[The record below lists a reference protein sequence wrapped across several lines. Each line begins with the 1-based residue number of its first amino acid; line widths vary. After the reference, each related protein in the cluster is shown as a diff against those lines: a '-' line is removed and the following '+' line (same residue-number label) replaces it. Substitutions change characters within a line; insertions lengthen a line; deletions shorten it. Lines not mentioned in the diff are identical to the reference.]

1 MMNKRPFKIDEDGL
15 IDFTRKLIQ
24 TPSLSMQ
31 EEDAASLVAKK
42 MRKIGFDAVEID
54 PIHNVIGTIYGDD
67 PEPEL
72 IFNGHMD
79 HVLPGDMPE
88 PYSGKITDG
97 SKYGVKGPVI
107 EGRGACDMKGAV
119 ASMIYGAKALKD
131 SGVRLN
137 KTFIMTAVVREEM
150 AKGEGILRLLEHG
163 GLKGKMAVS
172 GEATRLQSHLGH
184 RGKLEFTLGVKG
196 KTAHASN
203 PSRGVN
209 AVYKM
214 CDFIGDMRKNYKL
227 PFHPMLGDCT
237 FTVIDIVS
245 GPGRLGP
252 ITPDWCE
259 IALDR
264 RYLPEETAASV
275 QKEIEALIDKRGKK
289 DPDFKAT
296 VELVKDFP
304 PLYCPEDEHIV
315 EIIQKAREVVLGER
329 GDLST
334 WKFGVDGTFIQRAG
348 IPCAGFGP
356 GDERFAHTPEDH
368 VPIADLVASCE
379 VYAEIIRSACVSY
392 PDSATA

>member
-1 MMNKRPFKIDEDGL
+1 MINKRSFKIDEDGL
-15 IDFTRKLIQ
+15 VSFTKRLIQ

-31 EEDAASLVAKK
+31 EEEVATLVAEK
-42 MRKIGFDAVEID
+42 MRDIGFDEVHLD
-54 PIHNVIGTIYGDD
+54 PIHNVTGTLYGDD
-67 PEPEL
+67 PDPEL

-79 HVLPGDMPE
+79 HVPPGDMPE
-88 PYSGKITDG
+88 PYSGKIADG
-97 SKYGVKGPVI
+97 SKYGVEGLVI
-107 EGRGACDMKGAV
+107 EGRGACDMKGAL

-131 SGVRLN
+131 NGVRLK
-137 KTFIMTAVVREEM
+137 KTFTMTAVVREEM
-150 AKGEGILRLLEHG
+150 AKGEGVLRLLEQE

-172 GEATRLQSHLGH
+172 GEATRLQTHLGH

-203 PSRGVN
+203 PSRGIN

-214 CDFIGDMRKNYKL
+214 CDFIGDMRDHYQL
-227 PFHPMLGDCT
+227 PSHPILGDCT

-259 IALDR
+259 IAIDR
-264 RYLPEETAASV
+264 RYVPVETAASV
-275 QKEIEALIDKRGKK
+275 QREIETLIDKRRGI
-289 DPDFKAT
+289 DREFKAT

-304 PLYCPEDEHIV
+304 PLYCPPDEPV
-315 EIIQKAREVVLGER
+315 VQIIQKARKTVLGDE

-368 VPIADLVASCE
+368 VPIADLIASCE
-379 VYAEIIRSACVSY
+379 VYAEIIRKACCS
-392 PDSATA
+392 

>member
-1 MMNKRPFKIDEDGL
+1 MLNKHPFKIDRMGL
-15 IDFTRKLIQ
+15 IEFTQNLIQ

-31 EEDAASLVAKK
+31 EEDAANLVAKK
-42 MRKIGFDAVEID
+42 MQEIGFDEVTID
-54 PIHNVIGTIYGDD
+54 PIHNVVGYLYGDD

-72 IFNGHMD
+72 IFNGHID
-79 HVLPGDMPE
+79 HVPPGEMPE
-88 PYSGKITDG
+88 PYSGKIAEG
-97 SKYGVKGPVI
+97 SKYGVKGQVI

-119 ASMIYGAKALKD
+119 ASMIYAAKALKE
-131 SGVRLN
+131 SGAIFK
-137 KTFIMTAVVREEM
+137 KTFVMTAVVREEM
-150 AKGEGILRLLEHG
+150 AKGEGILRLLEQS

-172 GEATRLQSHLGH
+172 GEATDLQVHLGH
-184 RGKLEFTLGVKG
+184 RGKLEFTLRVKG

-203 PSRGVN
+203 PSRGIN
-209 AVYKM
+209 AVYQM
-214 CDFIGDMRKNYKL
+214 CDFIEDIRAHYRL
-227 PFHPMLGDCT
+227 PSHPMLGDCT

-275 QKEIEALIDKRGKK
+275 QKEIEEFMDKRGEK
-289 DPDFKAT
+289 DPDFKGM

-304 PLYCPEDEHIV
+304 PLYCPEDERIV
-315 EIIQKAREVVLGER
+315 SIIQEARETVLGDS
-329 GDLST
+329 GDLSV

-368 VPIADLVASCE
+368 VPIADLFSSCE
-379 VYAEIIRSACVSY
+379 VYAEIIRRACCS
-392 PDSATA
+392 

>member
-1 MMNKRPFKIDEDGL
+1 MNKRPIKVDREGL
-15 IDFTRKLIQ
+15 IGFTQNLIQ

-31 EEDAASLVAKK
+31 EEDAANLVAKK
-42 MRKIGFDAVEID
+42 MKEIGFDEVAID
-54 PIHNVIGTIYGDD
+54 PIYNVVGHIYGND

-72 IFNGHMD
+72 IFNGHID
-79 HVLPGDMPE
+79 HVPPGEMPE
-88 PYSGKITDG
+88 PYSGKIANG
-97 SKYGVKGPVI
+97 SKYGVKGQVI

-119 ASMIYGAKALKD
+119 ASMIYAGKALKE
-131 SGVRLN
+131 SGAILK
-137 KTFIMTAVVREEM
+137 KTFVMTAVVREEM
-150 AKGEGILRLLEHG
+150 AKGEGILRLLEQG
-163 GLKGKMAVS
+163 GLEGKMAVS
-172 GEATRLQSHLGH
+172 GEATRLQTHLGH
-184 RGKLEFTLGVKG
+184 RGKLEFTLRVKG

-203 PSRGVN
+203 PSRGIN

-214 CDFIGDMRKNYKL
+214 CDFIEDMREHYKL
-227 PFHPMLGDCT
+227 PSHPMLGACT

-275 QKEIEALIDKRGKK
+275 RGEIEVLIDKRGGI
-289 DPDFKAT
+289 DPDFKGT
-296 VELVKDFP
+296 VALVKDFP
-304 PLYCPEDEHIV
+304 PLYCPENEHIV
-315 EIIQKAREVVLGER
+315 AVIQEAREAMLGDR
-329 GDLST
+329 GDLSV

-368 VPIADLVASCE
+368 VPLADLISSCE
-379 VYAEIIRSACVSY
+379 VYTEIIRRACCS
-392 PDSATA
+392 

>member
-1 MMNKRPFKIDEDGL
+1 MINKCSFKIDEDGL

-31 EEDAASLVAKK
+31 EENVANLVADK
-42 MRKIGFDAVEID
+42 MREIGFDEVAID
-54 PIHNVIGTIYGDD
+54 PIHNVTGTLYGDD
-67 PEPEL
+67 PQPEL

-79 HVLPGDMPE
+79 HVPPGDMPE
-88 PYSGKITDG
+88 PYSGKIADG
-97 SKYGVKGPVI
+97 SKYGVKSRVI
-107 EGRGACDMKGAV
+107 EGRGACDMKGAL

-131 SGVRLN
+131 SGVRLK
-137 KTFIMTAVVREEM
+137 KTFVMTAVVREEM
-150 AKGEGILRLLEHG
+150 AKGEGILRLLEQS
-163 GLKGKMAVS
+163 GLKGRMAVS
-172 GEATRLQSHLGH
+172 GEATRLQTHLGH

-209 AVYKM
+209 AIYKM
-214 CDFIGDMRKNYKL
+214 CDFIGDMREHYQL
-227 PFHPMLGDCT
+227 PSHPLLGDCT

-275 QKEIEALIDKRGKK
+275 KRELEALIDDRKK
-289 DPDFKAT
+289 VDPEFKAT

-304 PLYCPEDEHIV
+304 PLYCSPGEPIV
-315 EIIQKAREVVLGER
+315 QITQEATKTVLGDE
-329 GDLST
+329 GDVST

-368 VPIADLVASCE
+368 VPIADIISSCE
-379 VYAEIIRSACVSY
+379 VYAEIIRSACGS
-392 PDSATA
+392 

>member
-1 MMNKRPFKIDEDGL
+1 MKKHPFKIDRDGL
-15 IDFTRKLIQ
+15 IGFTQNLIQ

-31 EEDAASLVAKK
+31 EEDAANLVARK
-42 MRKIGFDAVEID
+42 MREIGFDEVAID
-54 PIHNVIGTIYGDD
+54 PIYNVVGRIYGDD

-79 HVLPGDMPE
+79 HVPPGEMPE

-97 SKYGVKGPVI
+97 SKYGVKGQVI

-119 ASMIYGAKALKD
+119 ASMIYAAKALKE
-131 SGVRLN
+131 SGAIFK
-137 KTFIMTAVVREEM
+137 KTFVMTAVVREEM

-172 GEATRLQSHLGH
+172 GEATHLQAHLGH
-184 RGKLEFTLGVKG
+184 RGKLEFTLRVTG

-203 PSRGVN
+203 PSRGIN

-214 CDFIGDMRKNYKL
+214 CDFIEDLREHYRL
-227 PFHPMLGDCT
+227 PSHPMLGDCT

-259 IALDR
+259 IAFDR

-275 QKEIEALIDKRGKK
+275 QKEIEALMGKRGEK
-289 DPDFKAT
+289 DPDFKGM

-315 EIIQKAREVVLGER
+315 SIIQEAREQVLGDR
-329 GDLST
+329 GDLSV
-334 WKFGVDGTFIQRAG
+334 WKFGVDGTFLQRAG

-368 VPIADLVASCE
+368 VPISDLISSCE
-379 VYAEIIRSACVSY
+379 VYAEIIRRACCS
-392 PDSATA
+392 

>member
-1 MMNKRPFKIDEDGL
+1 MMNKYPPKIDRKGL
-15 IDFTRKLIQ
+15 IGFTQSLIQ

-31 EEDAASLVAKK
+31 EENAARLVAKK
-42 MRKIGFDAVEID
+42 MEEIGFDEVLID
-54 PIHNVIGTIYGDD
+54 SIHNVVGYIYGDD

-72 IFNGHMD
+72 IFNGHLD
-79 HVLPGDMPE
+79 HVPPGEMPE
-88 PYSGKITDG
+88 PYSGKIADG
-97 SKYGVKGPVI
+97 SRYGVKGQVI

-119 ASMIYGAKALKD
+119 ASMIYAAKALKE
-131 SGVRLN
+131 SSAEFK
-137 KTFIMTAVVREEM
+137 KTFVMTAVVREEI
-150 AKGEGILRLLEHG
+150 ARGEGILRLLEQG
-163 GLKGKMAVS
+163 GLRGKMAVS
-172 GEATRLQSHLGH
+172 GEATSLKVHLGH
-184 RGKLEFTLGVKG
+184 RGKLEFTLRVKG
-196 KTAHASN
+196 RTAHASN
-203 PSRGVN
+203 PSRGIN

-214 CDFIGDMRKNYKL
+214 CDFIGDMRGHYKL
-227 PFHPMLGDCT
+227 PSHPMLGECT

-275 QKEIEALIDKRGKK
+275 HKEIKALMDKRREK
-289 DPDFKAT
+289 DPDFNGS

-315 EIIQKAREVVLGER
+315 SIIQEAREAVLGVK
-329 GDLST
+329 GALSV

-368 VPIADLVASCE
+368 IPISDLISSCE
-379 VYAEIIRSACVSY
+379 VYTGIIRKACCS
-392 PDSATA
+392 

>member
-1 MMNKRPFKIDEDGL
+1 MNKHSLKIDRDGL
-15 IDFTRKLIQ
+15 IGFTQDLIQ

-31 EEDAASLVAKK
+31 EEDAVNLVSKK
-42 MRKIGFDAVEID
+42 MQEIGFDEVAID
-54 PIHNVIGTIYGDD
+54 PIYNVVGHIYGND

-79 HVLPGDMPE
+79 HVPPGEMPE
-88 PYSGKITDG
+88 PYSGKIADG
-97 SKYGVKGPVI
+97 SKYGVKGKVI

-119 ASMIYGAKALKD
+119 ASMIYAAKALKE
-131 SGVRLN
+131 SGAIFKR
-137 KTFIMTAVVREEM
+137 TFVMTAVVREEM
-150 AKGEGILRLLEHG
+150 AKGAGILRLLEHG
-163 GLKGKMAVS
+163 GLKGQMAVS
-172 GEATRLQSHLGH
+172 GEATRLQTHLGH
-184 RGKLEFTLGVKG
+184 RGKLEFTLRVKG

-203 PSRGVN
+203 PCRGIN

-214 CDFIGDMRKNYKL
+214 CDFIQDIREHYKL
-227 PFHPMLGDCT
+227 PSHPMLGDCT

-275 QKEIEALIDKRGKK
+275 KKEIEALIDKRGEK
-289 DPDFKAT
+289 DPDFKGM

-304 PLYCPEDEHIV
+304 PLYCPEDERIV
-315 EIIQKAREVVLGER
+315 SIIQEARETVLGDR
-329 GDLST
+329 GDLSV
-334 WKFGVDGTFIQRAG
+334 WKFGVDGTFMQRAG

-368 VPIADLVASCE
+368 VPIPDLISSCE
-379 VYAEIIRSACVSY
+379 VYTEIIRRACCS
-392 PDSATA
+392 

>member
-1 MMNKRPFKIDEDGL
+1 MIERRSVTIDKDGL

-24 TPSLSMQ
+24 TPSLSMR
-31 EEDAASLVAKK
+31 EENVANLVAEK
-42 MRKIGFDAVEID
+42 MREIGFGAVEMD
-54 PIHNVIGTIYGDD
+54 PIHNVVGYIYGDD

-79 HVLPGDMPE
+79 HVPPGDMRE
-88 PYSGKITDG
+88 PYSGRTADG
-97 SKYGVKGPVI
+97 SKYGIDGPVI
-107 EGRGACDMKGAV
+107 EGRGACDMKGAL

-131 SGVRLN
+131 KGIRLK
-137 KTFIMTAVVREEM
+137 KTFVMTAVVREEM
-150 AKGEGILRLLEHG
+150 ARGEGILRLLEQEG
-163 GLKGKMAVS
+163 IKGRMAVS
-172 GEATRLQSHLGH
+172 GEASRLQTHLGH
-184 RGKLEFTLGVKG
+184 RGKLEFNLAVKG

-203 PSRGVN
+203 PSRGIN

-214 CDFIGDMRKNYKL
+214 CDFMQDMREKYAL
-227 PFHPMLGDCT
+227 PSHPILGDCT

-252 ITPDWCE
+252 ITPDRCE

-275 QKEIEALIDKRGKK
+275 QKEIEAMMDKRKAE
-289 DPDFKAT
+289 DPDFKGV

-304 PLYCPEDEHIV
+304 PLYCPPDEPIV
-315 EIIQKAREVVLGER
+315 QIIQKARKAILGDE
-329 GDLST
+329 GDVST

-368 VPIADLVASCE
+368 VPVADLITSCE
-379 VYAEIIRSACVSY
+379 VYAEIIRKACGS
-392 PDSATA
+392 

>member
-1 MMNKRPFKIDEDGL
+1 MNDKHPFIIDEDGL

-31 EEDAASLVAKK
+31 EENAANLVAEK
-42 MRKIGFDAVEID
+42 MREIGFDAVHID
-54 PIHNVIGTIYGDD
+54 PIHNVTGTLYGDD

-79 HVLPGDMPE
+79 HVPPGDMPE
-88 PYSGKITDG
+88 PYSGKIADG
-97 SKYGVKGPVI
+97 SKYGVEGRVI

-119 ASMIYGAKALKD
+119 ASMIYAAKAIKDQGLQLK
-131 SGVRLN
+131 
-137 KTFIMTAVVREEM
+137 KTFVMTAVVREEM
-150 AKGEGILRLLEHG
+150 AKGEGILRLLEQG

-172 GEATRLQSHLGH
+172 GEATRLQTHLGH
-184 RGKLEFTLGVKG
+184 RGKLEFSLGVKG

-203 PSRGVN
+203 PSRGIN

-214 CDFIGDMRKNYKL
+214 CDLIRDMRENYKL
-227 PFHPMLGDCT
+227 PSHPTLGDCT

-264 RYLPEETAASV
+264 RYLPEETAVSV
-275 QKEIEALIDKRGKK
+275 QKEIQGLIDDRRSN
-289 DPDFKAT
+289 DPDFKAK

-304 PLYCPEDEHIV
+304 PFYCLEDDLIV
-315 EIIQKAREVVLGER
+315 KIIQKAREGVLGEK

-356 GDERFAHTPEDH
+356 GDEGFAHTPEDH
-368 VPIADLVASCE
+368 VPIADLIASCE
-379 VYAEIIRSACVSY
+379 VYAEIIKGACCS
-392 PDSATA
+392 

>member
-1 MMNKRPFKIDEDGL
+1 MNKHSFKIDREGL
-15 IDFTRKLIQ
+15 IDFTQNLIQ

-31 EEDAASLVAKK
+31 EEDAANLVAKK
-42 MRKIGFDAVEID
+42 MREIGFDEVAID
-54 PIHNVIGTIYGDD
+54 PIYNVVGYVHGDD

-72 IFNGHMD
+72 IFNGHID
-79 HVLPGDMPE
+79 HVPPGEMPE
-88 PYSGKITDG
+88 PYSGKIAGG
-97 SKYGVKGPVI
+97 SKYGVTGQVI

-119 ASMIYGAKALKD
+119 ASMIYAAKALKE
-131 SGVRLN
+131 SGATLK
-137 KTFIMTAVVREEM
+137 KTFVMTAVVREEM
-150 AKGEGILRLLEHG
+150 AKGEGILRLLEQG
-163 GLKGKMAVS
+163 ALNGKMAVS
-172 GEATRLQSHLGH
+172 GEATRLQAHLGH
-184 RGKLEFTLGVKG
+184 RGKLEFTLRVKG

-203 PSRGVN
+203 PSRGIN

-214 CDFIGDMRKNYKL
+214 CDFIQDMREHYKL
-227 PFHPMLGDCT
+227 PSHPMLGDCT

-275 QKEIEALIDKRGKK
+275 QREIEALIDKQGEK
-289 DPDFKAT
+289 DPDFKGT
-296 VELVKDFP
+296 VALVKDFP

-315 EIIQKAREVVLGER
+315 SIIRKARETVLGDR
-329 GDLST
+329 GDLSV

-368 VPIADLVASCE
+368 VPIADLISSCE
-379 VYAEIIRSACVSY
+379 VYAEIIRRACCS
-392 PDSATA
+392 

>member
-1 MMNKRPFKIDEDGL
+1 MKKHSFEIDREAL
-15 IDFTRKLIQ
+15 IGFTQNLIQ
-24 TPSLSMQ
+24 APSLSMQ
-31 EEDAASLVAKK
+31 EEDAAKLVAKK
-42 MRKIGFDAVEID
+42 MQEIGFDEVVID
-54 PIHNVIGTIYGDD
+54 PIYNVVGHIYGDD

-79 HVLPGDMPE
+79 HVPPGEMPE

-97 SKYGVKGPVI
+97 SKYGVKGQVI

-119 ASMIYGAKALKD
+119 ASMIYAAKALKE
-131 SGVRLN
+131 SGAIFK
-137 KTFIMTAVVREEM
+137 KTFVMTAVVREEM

-172 GEATRLQSHLGH
+172 GEATHLQAHLGH
-184 RGKLEFTLGVKG
+184 RGKLEFTLRVTG

-203 PSRGVN
+203 PSRGIN

-214 CDFIGDMRKNYKL
+214 CDFIEDLREHYRL
-227 PFHPMLGDCT
+227 PSHPMLGDCT

-259 IALDR
+259 IAFDR

-275 QKEIEALIDKRGKK
+275 QKEIEALMGKRGEK
-289 DPDFKAT
+289 DPDFKGM

-315 EIIQKAREVVLGER
+315 SIIQEAREQVLGDR
-329 GDLST
+329 GDLSV
-334 WKFGVDGTFIQRAG
+334 WKFGVDGTFLQRAG

-368 VPIADLVASCE
+368 VPIADLISSCE
-379 VYAEIIRSACVSY
+379 VYSEIIRRACCS
-392 PDSATA
+392 

>member
-1 MMNKRPFKIDEDGL
+1 MNKRPFKIDRDGL
-15 IDFTRKLIQ
+15 IGFTQNLIQ

-31 EEDAASLVAKK
+31 EEDAANLVAKK
-42 MRKIGFDAVEID
+42 MQEIGFDEVAID
-54 PIHNVIGTIYGDD
+54 PIYNVVGHIYGDD

-72 IFNGHMD
+72 IFNGHID
-79 HVLPGDMPE
+79 HVPPGEMLE
-88 PYSGKITDG
+88 PYSGKIADG
-97 SKYGVKGPVI
+97 SKYGVKGQVI
-107 EGRGACDMKGAV
+107 EGRGACDMKSAV
-119 ASMIYGAKALKD
+119 ASMIYAAKALKEN
-131 SGVRLN
+131 GVRLD
-137 KTFIMTAVVREEM
+137 KTFAMTAVVREEM
-150 AKGEGILRLLEHG
+150 AKGEGILRLLEQG

-172 GEATRLQSHLGH
+172 GEATRLQVHLGH
-184 RGKLEFTLGVKG
+184 RGKLEFTLRVKG
-196 KTAHASN
+196 KTSHASN
-203 PSRGVN
+203 PYRGIN

-214 CDFIGDMRKNYKL
+214 CDFIQDMREHYSL
-227 PFHPMLGDCT
+227 PSHPMLGDCT

-275 QKEIEALIDKRGKK
+275 QKEIEALIDKRGDK
-289 DPDFKAT
+289 DPDFKGM

-315 EIIQKAREVVLGER
+315 TIIREAREAVLGDR
-329 GDLST
+329 GDLSV

-368 VPIADLVASCE
+368 VSITDLISSCE
-379 VYAEIIRSACVSY
+379 VYAEIIRRVCCS
-392 PDSATA
+392 

>member
-1 MMNKRPFKIDEDGL
+1 MNRNPVKIDQEGL
-15 IDFTRKLIQ
+15 IEFTQDLIR

-31 EEDAASLVAKK
+31 EEEVANLVAKK
-42 MRKIGFDAVEID
+42 MREVGFDAVHVD
-54 PIHNVIGTIYGDD
+54 PIHNVTGFLYGED

-79 HVLPGDMPE
+79 HVPPGDMPE
-88 PYSGKITDG
+88 PYSGKMADG
-97 SKYGVKGPVI
+97 SKYGVKGRVI

-119 ASMIYGAKALKD
+119 ASMIYGAKALKER
-131 SGVRLN
+131 GVRLN
-137 KTFIMTAVVREEM
+137 KTFVMTAVAREEM
-150 AKGEGILRLLEHG
+150 AKGEGILRLLEQE

-172 GEATRLQSHLGH
+172 GEATRLQTHVGH

-203 PSRGVN
+203 PSRGIN

-214 CDFIGDMRKNYKL
+214 CDFIGDMREHYKL
-227 PFHPMLGDCT
+227 PSHPMLGRCT

-275 QKEIEALIDKRGKK
+275 QKEIQTLIEDRSKN
-289 DPDFKAT
+289 DPDFKAK
-296 VELVKDFP
+296 VGLVKDFP
-304 PLYCPEDEHIV
+304 PLYCPEDEPIV
-315 EIIQKAREVVLGER
+315 KIIQKARETVIGAKGE
-329 GDLST
+329 LST

-368 VPIADLVASCE
+368 VPVADLIASCE
-379 VYAEIIRSACVSY
+379 VYAEIIRSACGC
-392 PDSATA
+392 